1 MTFVFWSSNRLECPY
16 LKDFQF
22 SAKNVQKLRIIFES
36 LDDGLTDQG
45 LWFLGSLSELKITFE
60 LWEWPQPM
68 WNFQCIGTAL
78 NLYVDFDHLDLMELI
93 NWINN
98 LGAWK

>member
-1 MTFVFWSSNRLECPY
+1 
-16 LKDFQF
+16 
-22 SAKNVQKLRIIFES
+22 
-36 LDDGLTDQG
+36 
-45 LWFLGSLSELKITFE
+45 
-60 LWEWPQPM
+60 M

-98 LGAWK
+98 LGA